1 MLPTGGAGIAG
12 RYAARTREAQA
23 RAEQAAA
30 AYDKA
35 VQTAWREVADALD
48 NLRAAAESEANLNE
62 RLTAA
67 RETLRITGLRYEA
80 GYSAYLEVLDAQR
93 TLNAAELASI
103 QNRQSRLAAS
113 VELMK
118 ALGGG
123 WQLQPPAAGED
134 RASR

>member
-1 MLPTGGAGIAG
+1 MRASVFWPVLDAG

-35 VQTAWREVADALD
+35 VQNAWREVADALD

-62 RLTAA
+62 RLAAA
-67 RETLRITGLRYEA
+67 RETLRITRLRYEA

-93 TLNAAELASI
+93 SLFAARQALVQVQSLRA
-103 QNRQSRLAAS
+103 QNLVAVYRS
-113 VELMK
+113 
-118 ALGGG
+118 LGGG
-123 WQLQPPAAGED
+123 N
-134 RASR
+134 